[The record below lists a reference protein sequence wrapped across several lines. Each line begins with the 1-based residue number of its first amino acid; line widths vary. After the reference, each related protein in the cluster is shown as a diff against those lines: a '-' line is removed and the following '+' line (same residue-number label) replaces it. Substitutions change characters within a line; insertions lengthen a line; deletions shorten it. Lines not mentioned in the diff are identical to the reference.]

1 MKHVSLLLLFFVVN
15 SMAMKAQK
23 DSLKNSIWK
32 VKFVTQSATN
42 QELWNKYDDKFPKT
56 IILKNG
62 KLYNADT
69 LNSQPFL
76 TTKAKRDSLKFTINT
91 PGPEWKD
98 SLWGAA
104 HLKVITKDIM
114 TGSYIYSH
122 NSDNG
127 QVEMQLIRIWC
138 CGNHHPQ
145 HCGDD
150 IIPNSCTK
158 IH

>member
-1 MKHVSLLLLFFVVN
+1 MKNIYLLLLFYFMGIFAVN
-15 SMAMKAQK
+15 AQK
-23 DSLKNSIWK
+23 KDLLKNSIWK
-32 VKFVTQSATN
+32 VNIVKQSATN
-42 QELWNKYDDKFPKT
+42 QELWDKYDDKFPKT
-56 IILKNG
+56 VIFKNG
-62 KLYNADT
+62 KFFNADS
-69 LNSQPFL
+69 LNSKPFSE
-76 TTKAKRDSLKFTINT
+76 TKVKKDSLKFTFNT

-104 HLKVITKDIM
+104 HLKVMTKDIM

-122 NSDNG
+122 NSENG

-138 CGNHHPQ
+138 CGNHNPQ

-150 IIPNSCTK
+150 LTPGCTK